1 MKASKIKYGQVG
13 EQDRYFFDTNVW
25 MFLFAPLASSKFY
38 KQKTY
43 SSLLKEIMSRNATI
57 WINSLVVAE
66 YVNAVLK
73 LEFKQWMKRNKLTN
87 ADFKHDFRSTNEY
100 LVALSEV
107 KNQVSDI
114 LSIATRRPDDF
125 HVVDGD
131 KLISSMGTSVD
142 YGDSVIIDACNRAN
156 IKLVTDDRD
165 IIEMDLP
172 FAVFTA

>member
-13 EQDRYFFDTNVW
+13 EQDKYFFDTNVW
-25 MFLFAPLASSKFY
+25 MFLFAPLACSKFY

-87 ADFKHDFRSTNEY
+87 ADFKHDFRPTNEY

-125 HVVDGD
+125 HVVDVD
-131 KLISSMGTSVD
+131 KLIS
-142 YGDSVIIDACNRAN
+142 
-156 IKLVTDDRD
+156 
-165 IIEMDLP
+165 
-172 FAVFTA
+172 

>member
-13 EQDRYFFDTNVW
+13 EQDKYFFDTNVW

-87 ADFKHDFRSTNEY
+87 ADFKHDFRPTNEY
-100 LVALSEV
+100 
-107 KNQVSDI
+107 
-114 LSIATRRPDDF
+114 
-125 HVVDGD
+125 
-131 KLISSMGTSVD
+131 
-142 YGDSVIIDACNRAN
+142 
-156 IKLVTDDRD
+156 
-165 IIEMDLP
+165 
-172 FAVFTA
+172 